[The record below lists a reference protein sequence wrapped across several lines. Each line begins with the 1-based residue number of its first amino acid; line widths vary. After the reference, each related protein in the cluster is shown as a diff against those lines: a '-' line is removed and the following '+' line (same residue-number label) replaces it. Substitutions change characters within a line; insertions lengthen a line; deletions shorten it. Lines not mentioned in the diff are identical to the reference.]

1 MRRLRE
7 AELHERVLVVDD
19 EPLVRQYA
27 AMQLRSLGYDVDAA
41 SSGSEALEVLTDDNG
56 FKVLLTDVVMPPGMS
71 GIELLKCVRA
81 KGLDVKVLLTSG
93 FSEEVFGKEGRPD
106 AGTPL
111 LKKPYRRAQ
120 LAEMMERVLTA

>member
-1 MRRLRE
+1 
-7 AELHERVLVVDD
+7 LHEKVLVVDD

-27 AMQLRSLGYDVDAA
+27 AMQLTSLGYNVGAA
-41 SSGSEALEVLTDDNG
+41 SSGSEALEALANDEG

-93 FSEEVFGKEGRPD
+93 FSEDVFSKQGRPE
-106 AGTPL
+106 AGTLL

-120 LAEMMERVLTA
+120 LAEMIERVLAD